1 MCRFSRRVR
10 YRPDYLVLE
19 TIAFSHI
26 VEKVRWCLDR
36 MGADYGEEQDV
47 GILGAVAAQRP
58 VREEKCRHQQR
69 ARSSEATAAGTAAAK
84 AERTRATTTEAEGTA
99 AAATEAEGAAAAN
112 KTNMHNVHKDRI
124 TGTIFNIAAAST
136 TAC

>member
-36 MGADYGEEQDV
+36 MGTDYGEEQDV

-58 VREEKCRHQQR
+58 VREEKCWHQQR

-84 AERTRATTTEAEGTA
+84 AERTIATTTEAEGTA
-99 AAATEAEGAAAAN
+99 AAN
-112 KTNMHNVHKDRI
+112 KTNMNNVHKDRI
-124 TGTIFNIAAAST
+124 TGTI
-136 TAC
+136 

>member
-1 MCRFSRRVR
+1 MCQFSRRVR

-69 ARSSEATAAGTAAAK
+69 ARSSVALQQQQQQKQKEQEQQQQK
-84 AERTRATTTEAEGTA
+84 QKEQQQQQQKQKEQQQPI
-99 AAATEAEGAAAAN
+99 
-112 KTNMHNVHKDRI
+112 KQIMHNVHEDRI
-124 TGTIFNIAAAST
+124 TGTI
-136 TAC
+136 